1 VKGQILRALGNC
13 NAADQLGQILQNEN
27 SPELR
32 LAAVRALGNIDTE
45 RASAVLSAQYEKEKS
60 SAVRQGILRS
70 FANQDNAKALIAVA
84 RKETDTELRKFAV
97 QQLSN
102 MDSKEATAYLLEI
115 LNK

>member
-1 VKGQILRALGNC
+1 
-13 NAADQLGQILQNEN
+13 
-27 SPELR
+27 
-32 LAAVRALGNIDTE
+32 
-45 RASAVLSAQYEKEKS
+45 VLSAQYDKEKNS
-60 SAVRQGILRS
+60 SVRQGILRS

-102 MDSKEATAYLLEI
+102 MDSKEATAYLMEI